1 MPVHRSVPDVAQKRK
16 VLLMMKSISENDWR
30 LFRSKISD
38 WQEAYIEKL
47 NKDYINILSGD
58 GYASERFWK
67 LAERIQQ
74 DKSRAGVQCA
84 RRRSN
89 MQFAI
94 ISLLR
99 DGAITLDDLSDF
111 TEELQNDMKHYFDQM
126 S

>member
-1 MPVHRSVPDVAQKRK
+1 
-16 VLLMMKSISENDWR
+16 MKSVSEKDWR
-30 LFRSKISD
+30 LFRSKIAD

-47 NKDYINILSGD
+47 NKDYLNLLSGD

-74 DKSRAGVQCA
+74 DKRRAGVQCE

-89 MQFAI
+89 MHFAI

-99 DGAITLDDLSDF
+99 DNAITLDDLSDF
-111 TEELQNDMKHYFDQM
+111 TEELQNDMKHYFGQT